1 MQQTA
6 GATIVTLTMNPA
18 LDISTSAEQVRPTDK
33 IRCGTA
39 RYDAGGGGINVA
51 KIAHELGESV
61 TAVYPTGG
69 PTGDV
74 LTHLLVDGGVPIRP
88 IKIGAPT
95 RESFTVNETHTG
107 VQYRFVLPGPNV
119 SFVEQQQCLG

>member
-1 MQQTA
+1 MPRALSPYLRTWDFCPYRRPASRSRINTMQQTA

-18 LDISTSAEQVRPTDK
+18 LDISTNADVIRPTDK

-51 KIAHELGESV
+51 KIGHELGQSV

-74 LTHLLVDGGVPIRP
+74 LTDLLVQGGVSIRP
-88 IKIGAPT
+88 IKIAAST
-95 RESFTVNETHTG
+95 R
-107 VQYRFVLPGPNV
+107 
-119 SFVEQQQCLG
+119 